1 MSFDLALFV
10 SSCNVPEP
18 EEFLR
23 RCDEFFQLLS
33 EANSQFNLTRLDSR
47 QDYDIKHVADSLAIV
62 RECPELIADPQR
74 QLCIADVG
82 CGAGF
87 PSVILASAF
96 PFFRISAID
105 STGKKA
111 AFVASAAEKLQL
123 PNLNVINGRANELAR
138 KAEYKHRF
146 DIVTARAVAAAPKL
160 RKEAAGFLKRKSGC
174 FYLYQTPAQSEREL
188 PLLKDDRDY
197 QWCVTPP
204 FELPESAGSRGFLIG
219 RPISLPR

>member
-1 MSFDLALFV
+1 MNFDLTGFV
-10 SSCNVPEP
+10 QECRVPDP
-18 EEFLR
+18 EIFLR
-23 RCDEFFQLLS
+23 RCGEFYQLLA

-47 QDYDIKHVADSLAIV
+47 HDFDIKHVADSLAIV
-62 RECPELIADPQR
+62 RECPELAAAPER
-74 QLCIADVG
+74 QLFIADVG

-111 AFVASAAEKLQL
+111 AFVASAAKKLQL
-123 PNLNVINGRANELAR
+123 TNLTVINGRANELAR
-138 KAEYKHRF
+138 KPEYRCRF

-188 PLLKDDRDY
+188 PLLENDRDY
-197 QWCVTPP
+197 SWRVTPA
-204 FELPESAGSRGFLIG
+204 FELPENAGSRGFLIG
-219 RPISLPR
+219 TPKRSA